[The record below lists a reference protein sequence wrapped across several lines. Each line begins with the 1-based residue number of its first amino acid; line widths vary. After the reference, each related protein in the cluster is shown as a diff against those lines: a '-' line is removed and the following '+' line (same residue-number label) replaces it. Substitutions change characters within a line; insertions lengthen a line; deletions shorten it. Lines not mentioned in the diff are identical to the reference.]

1 MPANTLPTQDTHPT
15 YHRVTEGNEL
25 SHAFVIECRM
35 GDEELATGS
44 ALSKIQAGL
53 IIAMKVLENKSM
65 MEKYIEIKKIA
76 EAPIFEEMGDSLA

>member
-1 MPANTLPTQDTHPT
+1 
-15 YHRVTEGNEL
+15 
-25 SHAFVIECRM
+25 M

-65 MEKYIEIKKIA
+65 MEKYIEIKKLLKHLFLKKW
-76 EAPIFEEMGDSLA
+76 ETF